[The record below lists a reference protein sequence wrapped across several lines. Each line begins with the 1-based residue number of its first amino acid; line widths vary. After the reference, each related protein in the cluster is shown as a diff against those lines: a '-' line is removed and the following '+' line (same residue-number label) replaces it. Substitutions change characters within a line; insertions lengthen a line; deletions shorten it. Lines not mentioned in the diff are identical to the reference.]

1 MTAVPAVPS
10 PPPRP
15 LRFGVVLITEDC
27 SGAEWTAKCRRAE
40 TLGYDVIAVP
50 DHLNLLSPFPTAVLA
65 AEATEKA
72 VIGTYVLNAAFH
84 HPVLLA
90 RDVTTTGALIG
101 GRLELGLGT
110 GYVRSEF
117 AALGLSDDPA
127 SRVRRL
133 RRLVTGLDALLE
145 HKGPPLMIGGHGDRV
160 LRLAARRAE
169 IVSFTGAPYR
179 PEYGRT
185 ALVGA
190 DELLRRVEFVR
201 AEAGP
206 RAPRIELNVLS
217 KATVLTRDR
226 RAGVETVRRY
236 APDLTPERLLE
247 LPTLFVGTP
256 AQIAEQVLRHRETH
270 GLTYFTVMETAME
283 DFGAV
288 IELLR

>member
-1 MTAVPAVPS
+1 MT
-10 PPPRP
+10 P

-27 SGAEWTAKCRRAE
+27 SGAGWAAKCRRAE
-40 TLGYDVIAVP
+40 ALGYDVIAVP
-50 DHLNLLSPFPTAVLA
+50 DHLNLLSPFPSAMLA
-65 AEATEKA
+65 AESTERA

-90 RDVTTTGALIG
+90 RDVTTTDRLIG
-101 GRLELGLGT
+101 GRLELGVGT

-117 AALGLSDDPA
+117 AALGLPDDPA

-133 RRLVTGLDALLE
+133 EELVGTLDTLLR

-179 PEYGRT
+179 AEYGRT
-185 ALVGA
+185 ALVDA
-190 DELLRRVEFVR
+190 ETLLRRVEFVL
-201 AEAGP
+201 AEAGA

-226 RAGVETVRRY
+226 RAGAETVRRY
-236 APDLTPERLLE
+236 APDLPPERLLE

-256 AQIAEQVLRHRETH
+256 AQIAEQVREHRERFR
-270 GLTYFTVMETAME
+270 LSYFTVMEPAME
-283 DFGAV
+283 DFGKV

>member
-1 MTAVPAVPS
+1 MT
-10 PPPRP
+10 P

-27 SGAEWTAKCRRAE
+27 SGAGWAAKCRRAE
-40 TLGYDVIAVP
+40 ALGYDVIAVP
-50 DHLNLLSPFPTAVLA
+50 DHLNLLSPFPSATLA
-65 AEATEKA
+65 AEATERA

-90 RDVTTTGALIG
+90 RDVTTTDRLIG
-101 GRLELGLGT
+101 GRLELGVGT

-117 AALGLSDDPA
+117 AALGLPDDPA

-133 RRLVTGLDALLE
+133 EELVGTLDTLLR

-179 PEYGRT
+179 AEYGRT
-185 ALVGA
+185 ALVDA
-190 DELLRRVEFVR
+190 ETLRRRVEFVL
-201 AEAGP
+201 AEAGA

-226 RAGVETVRRY
+226 RAGAETVRRY
-236 APDLTPERLLE
+236 APDLPPERLLE

-256 AQIAEQVLRHRETH
+256 AQIAEQVREHRERFR
-270 GLTYFTVMETAME
+270 LSYFTVMEPAME
-283 DFGAV
+283 DFGKV